1 MTIRP
6 APQHGGPQPGDE
18 APDFALRDQHGQTV
32 RLADF
37 RRQRA
42 VVLVFYPAAFTPT
55 CTGELTDL
63 RAERGRLADDD
74 VAVLGISCDPLPALR
89 VFAERQ
95 GIEFPLLAD
104 FWPHGEVA
112 RAYGVFL
119 EAKGIAT
126 RGTFVIDKSGV
137 LRWSVVNSPGE
148 PRDTADYEKALTG
161 L

>member
-1 MTIRP
+1 MTLP
-6 APQHGGPQPGDE
+6 STSAPGGPKPGDE
-18 APDFALRDQHGQTV
+18 APDFELKDQHGQTV
-32 RLADF
+32 RLRDF
-37 RRQRA
+37 RGQRN

-55 CTGELTDL
+55 CTGELTEL

-112 RAYGVFL
+112 RSYGVFD
-119 EAKGIAT
+119 EASGLAL
-126 RGTFVIDKSGV
+126 RGTFIVDKQGV
-137 LRWSVVNSPGE
+137 VAYKVVHGIPD
-148 PRDTADYEKALTG
+148 PRDLDEYTAVLAG

>member
-1 MTIRP
+1 MTLP
-6 APQHGGPQPGDE
+6 STSAPGGPKPGDE
-18 APDFALRDQHGQTV
+18 APDFELKDQHGQTV
-32 RLADF
+32 RLRDF
-37 RRQRA
+37 RGQRN

-55 CTGELTDL
+55 CTGELTEL

-112 RAYGVFL
+112 RSYGVFL
-119 EAKGIAT
+119 EGKGIAT

-137 LRWSVVNSPGE
+137 LRWSVVNSPGQA
-148 PRDTADYEKALTG
+148 RHTADYEKALAS